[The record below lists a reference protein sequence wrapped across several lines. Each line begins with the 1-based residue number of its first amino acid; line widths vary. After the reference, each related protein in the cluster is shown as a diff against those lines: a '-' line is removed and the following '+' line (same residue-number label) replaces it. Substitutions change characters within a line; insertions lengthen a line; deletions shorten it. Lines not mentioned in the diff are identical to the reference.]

1 MKLFGVF
8 GGKLSFTQS
17 QIYTGITGGLDDVI
31 ALSGLITAVMATFS
45 LASATGLSIAD
56 KTAKSIALTG
66 DYLSASGGAISGA
79 GSLVKTAA
87 SAAGTASHLAVAG
100 SAIGIVAGSVKVIAS
115 GIQYGREKS
124 SEEDLVRAGRTLSF
138 KDARGELTENE
149 KTVKRFLSHE
159 KRESARRKDS
169 AGVGIALGG
178 QTALAG
184 VFALT
189 GLAPVGAALGLL
201 TLVSAFRHKLEDMAV
216 QDANRKLAVDEYL
229 DLNGLIEKLRKD
241 HPQDQRFRGKIT
253 EEVKEEIRCEAL
265 AMQGFS
271 SYQDCFR
278 HICIEFASVLY
289 DQEIADPDPGDDD
302 MYMNALK
309 SLGMKIDTEAGK
321 PTVAAIATRIMS

>member
-1 MKLFGVF
+1 M
-8 GGKLSFTQS
+8 
-17 QIYTGITGGLDDVI
+17 
-31 ALSGLITAVMATFS
+31 
-45 LASATGLSIAD
+45 
-56 KTAKSIALTG
+56 
-66 DYLSASGGAISGA
+66 
-79 GSLVKTAA
+79 
-87 SAAGTASHLAVAG
+87 
-100 SAIGIVAGSVKVIAS
+100 
-115 GIQYGREKS
+115 
-124 SEEDLVRAGRTLSF
+124 
-138 KDARGELTENE
+138 
-149 KTVKRFLSHE
+149 
-159 KRESARRKDS
+159 
-169 AGVGIALGG
+169 
-178 QTALAG
+178 
-184 VFALT
+184 T

-278 HICIEFASVLY
+278 HICMEFASVLY
-289 DQEIADPDPGDDD
+289 DKAIADPDPGDDD